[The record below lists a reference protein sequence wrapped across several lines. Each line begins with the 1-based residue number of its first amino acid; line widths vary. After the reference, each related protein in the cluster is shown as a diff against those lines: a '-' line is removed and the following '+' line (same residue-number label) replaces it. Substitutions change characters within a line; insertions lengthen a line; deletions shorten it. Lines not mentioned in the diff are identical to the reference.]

1 MMNLLYEIIKD
12 NNLYVDRVVLVGGL
26 AVSLYTGV
34 EISKDVDFALVL
46 DDYQKIQAMDEW
58 GIKTKKYEW
67 GSVDFLNP
75 NNYVSKKHNGNE
87 FITYVKQH
95 RSFKKTETGELY
107 IAKPEVVFYTRMVVP
122 TWEGYINKCLRD
134 LNVGLLKKKPAIIKG
149 MKAIAD
155 VFGTRNIINNRTD
168 ILNQYIESYFH

>member
-12 NNLYVDRVVLVGGL
+12 NNLSIDKVVLVGGL

-95 RSFKKTETGELY
+95 MSFKKTETGELY

-134 LNVGLLKKKPAIIKG
+134 MNVGLLK
-149 MKAIAD
+149 
-155 VFGTRNIINNRTD
+155 N
-168 ILNQYIESYFH
+168 

>member
-12 NNLYVDRVVLVGGL
+12 NNLSVDKVVLVGGL

-58 GIKTKKYEW
+58 GIKT
-67 GSVDFLNP
+67 
-75 NNYVSKKHNGNE
+75 
-87 FITYVKQH
+87 I
-95 RSFKKTETGELY
+95 
-107 IAKPEVVFYTRMVVP
+107 
-122 TWEGYINKCLRD
+122 
-134 LNVGLLKKKPAIIKG
+134 
-149 MKAIAD
+149 
-155 VFGTRNIINNRTD
+155 NIINHRTE